1 VWRLKKKKWRNR
13 ERGEE
18 KIDKETLSVKV
29 EKKKWRNRERGEEK
43 IDKETLSVK
52 V

>member
-1 VWRLKKKKWRNR
+1 MKKQRNR

-29 EKKKWRNRERGEEK
+29 EKEKMKKQRKR
-43 IDKETLSVK
+43 
-52 V
+52 